1 MVLLAHGSARQT
13 ASRSVQTF
21 LQGSSVCSTDRQTD
35 RQTTTDRATCVTI
48 GRIYAIPCGVTTE
61 ACVTQLWWGV
71 GAMHSVVAW
80 RLLQQRCMYSYCTVY
95 ECRRRRL
102 EARKHRLTLT
112 WRTWT
117 VRVVNYVRARRPPAN
132 FSAARNDIRSTSFE
146 SISNKANSVIC
157 MRTCYSA
164 A

>member
-1 MVLLAHGSARQT
+1 MVLLAHGSTRQT

-48 GRIYAIPCGVTTE
+48 GRIYAIRCGVTTE
-61 ACVTQLWWGV
+61 DTALMGSWRDAFCSRMAVAAA
-71 GAMHSVVAW
+71 AMYVFVLYGI
-80 RLLQQRCMYSYCTVY
+80 RQ
-95 ECRRRRL
+95 CRRRRL